1 MQAIIPQPRENCCK
15 LSLFGFTEKAGI
27 FDPAKKAP
35 PHLPYFSLN
44 SAKRPGS
51 DLQNAAAELIMKNM
65 NREQGI
71 KEMRSPY
78 PSAACAAGKDKAAF
92 ADRKA
97 YFIGGYRA
105 SAFLCKTGAQHIGEH
120 CGLQTCCI

>member
-1 MQAIIPQPRENCCK
+1 MQAIIPQPRKNCCK

-27 FDPAKKAP
+27 FDPAKSSDASLVLFQLEFSKTAP
-35 PHLPYFSLN
+35 P
-44 SAKRPGS
+44 

-65 NREQGI
+65 NRERGM

-92 ADRKA
+92 ADRKP
-97 YFIGGYRA
+97 YFIGDYCA
-105 SAFLCKTGAQHIGEH
+105 SAFLCKTGAQHISEH